1 VLRSLIESMRPA
13 QWAKN
18 LILFAGII
26 FAQKFL
32 DPDLLLKAILGF
44 VIFCLL
50 SGAGY
55 IINDVVDRKQDAIHP
70 RKRERPI
77 ASGRFSPAEATLI
90 AISLMVV
97 SLAASFWT
105 SPLFGFAALGY
116 LSLNLGYSF
125 SFKNIVIV
133 DVMALALGF
142 VLRAVAGALI
152 VAVEISPWLLLCTI
166 LLALFLGLSKRRHE
180 LILLEDDALN
190 HRRIL
195 QEYSP
200 SLLDEMISVVTSS
213 TVMAYTLYT
222 FFSKTATK
230 THYLMLTVPFVLYGI
245 FRYLYLIHQK
255 NEGGSPEVLLLTDK
269 PLLIDILLWLIAV
282 FLILYV
288 T

>member
-1 VLRSLIESMRPA
+1 
-13 QWAKN
+13 
-18 LILFAGII
+18 LFAGII

>member
-1 VLRSLIESMRPA
+1 MLRSLIESMRPA
-13 QWAKN
+13 QWTKN
-18 LILFAGII
+18 LIVFAGII

-32 DPDLLLKAILGF
+32 DPGLLLKAILGF

-97 SLAASFWT
+97 SLAASFWA
-105 SPLFGFAALGY
+105 SPLFGLAALGY
-116 LSLNLGYSF
+116 LGLNLGYSF
-125 SFKNIVIV
+125 SLKNIVIV

-269 PLLIDILLWLIAV
+269 PLLIDILLWLLAV
-282 FLILYV
+282 FVILYV
-288 T
+288 S

>member
-1 VLRSLIESMRPA
+1 MLRSLIESMRPA
-13 QWAKN
+13 QWTKN
-18 LILFAGII
+18 LIVFAGII

-32 DPDLLLKAILGF
+32 DPGLLLKAILGF

-77 ASGRFSPAEATLI
+77 ASGRISPAKATLT

-105 SPLFGFAALGY
+105 SPLFGLAALGY
-116 LSLNLGYSF
+116 LGLNLGYSF
-125 SFKNIVIV
+125 SLKNIVIV

-142 VLRAVAGALI
+142 VLRAVAGALV

-255 NEGGSPEVLLLTDK
+255 NEGGSPEILLLTDK
-269 PLLIDILLWLIAV
+269 PLLFDIVLWLVAV
-282 FLILYV
+282 FIILYAA
-288 T
+288 

>member
-1 VLRSLIESMRPA
+1 MLRSLIESMRPA
-13 QWAKN
+13 QWTKN
-18 LILFAGII
+18 LIVFAGII

-32 DPDLLLKAILGF
+32 DPGLLLKAIVGC

-77 ASGRFSPAEATLI
+77 ASGRLSPAEAILV
-90 AISLMVV
+90 AAFLMVV
-97 SLAASFWT
+97 SLAAGFWT
-105 SPLFGFAALGY
+105 SSLFGFAALGY

-152 VAVEISPWLLLCTI
+152 VAVEISPWLLICTV

-180 LILLEDDALN
+180 LILLEEDALD
-190 HRRIL
+190 HRKIL

-200 SLLDEMISVVTSS
+200 GLLDEMISVVTSS

-269 PLLIDILLWLIAV
+269 PLLFDISLWLLAV
-282 FLILYV
+282 FVILYV
-288 T
+288 S

>member
-1 VLRSLIESMRPA
+1 MLRSLIESMRPA

-105 SPLFGFAALGY
+105 SPLFGLAALGY

-125 SFKNIVIV
+125 SLKNIVIV

-142 VLRAVAGALI
+142 VLRAVAGALV

-180 LILLEDDALN
+180 LILLEEDALN
-190 HRRIL
+190 HRKIL

-269 PLLIDILLWLIAV
+269 PLLIDILLWLLAV
-282 FLILYV
+282 FVILYV